1 MYMYNVHIY
10 IYVYRKGSEIFRR
23 QSLPN
28 TLERRC
34 IKMKLKKTRK
44 FGNRVT
50 LTMSDSNG
58 VRDSEKDQ
66 TLEI

>member
-10 IYVYRKGSEIFRR
+10 IYKFPFRKGSEIFRR

-34 IKMKLKKTRK
+34 IKMKLKKNRK

-50 LTMSDSNG
+50 PTMSDSNG
-58 VRDSEKDQ
+58 VSEKGPKGQ
-66 TLEI
+66 